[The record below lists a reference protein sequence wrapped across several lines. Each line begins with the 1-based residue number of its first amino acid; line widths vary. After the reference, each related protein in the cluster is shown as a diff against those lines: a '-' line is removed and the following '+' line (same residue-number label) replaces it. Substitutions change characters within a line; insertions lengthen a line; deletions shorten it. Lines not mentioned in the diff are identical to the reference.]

1 MKQWLGIYKAYI
13 LMIKKITSFL
23 NRLNESK
30 DGRALV
36 SNTAY
41 LFLLQVSGFIFPL
54 LTIPYLA
61 RVIGVEG
68 FGKIAFAAGVMIW
81 LTTISDWGFN
91 YTATRDVAKN
101 KSSPEK
107 VSEIFSNILWARC
120 LLASVS
126 FIFLL
131 TLIAIVPYFRENSSI
146 LLVSFLMIP
155 GNIFFPQWFF
165 QALERMQFI
174 TIFSLVSKIIF
185 TASVFIF
192 IKEESD
198 FILQPLFIS
207 LGNIVC
213 GIAAMYVILRKWH
226 IKLSYP
232 NYQTIISAIKSSTD
246 VFINNLMPN
255 LYNSLGIVLL
265 GLWWG
270 TSANG
275 IYDAGKKLIAIMHSF
290 MDIIVKVT
298 FPFLSRKI
306 EAHNLFARVYLSAS
320 ILLSLLA
327 FLISP
332 IFIKFFYTDAFDDA
346 LIVMRI
352 SSISI
357 FLVAVSKVYGT
368 NYLII
373 EGHEKIL
380 RNITIRSSL
389 ISFIISLPL
398 IYFYGYIGAAITLVL
413 AQFLIGASTARS
425 AIKIKKL
432 KTI

>member
-1 MKQWLGIYKAYI
+1 
-13 LMIKKITSFL
+13 MINKIKLLIHKL
-23 NRLNESK
+23 NKSK
-30 DGRALV
+30 DGKVLV
-36 SNTAY
+36 SNFGY
-41 LFLLQVSGFIFPL
+41 LMLLQIASYIFPL
-54 LTIPYLA
+54 LTLPYLA

-68 FGKIAFAAGVMIW
+68 FGKIAFAAGVMLW
-81 LTTISDWGFN
+81 LTTITDWGFN
-91 YTATRDVAKN
+91 YTATRNVAKN
-101 KSSPEK
+101 KSNPEK
-107 VSEIFSNILWARC
+107 VSEIFSNTLWARC
-120 LLASVS
+120 LLGSVS

-131 TLIAIVPYFRENSSI
+131 ALIAIVPYFRENSEI

-174 TIFSLVSKIIF
+174 TIFTVISKVIF

-198 FILQPLFIS
+198 YILQPLFIS

-213 GIAAMYVILRKWH
+213 GIAAMYVILRKWQ

-232 NYQTIISAIKSSTD
+232 NYQAIISTIKSSTD
-246 VFINNLMPN
+246 VFINNFMPN
-255 LYNSLGIVLL
+255 LYNSLGVVLL

-270 TSANG
+270 ASANG
-275 IYDAGKKLIAIMHSF
+275 IYDAGKKLISIMHSF
-290 MDIIVKVT
+290 MDIIVRVT

-306 EAHNLFARVYLSAS
+306 EAHNLFAKAYLSVS

-332 IFIKFFYTDAFDDA
+332 IFIKFFYTEAFDDA
-346 LIVMRI
+346 LTVMRI

-357 FLVAVSKVYGT
+357 FLLALSRVYGT

-398 IYFYGYIGAAITLVL
+398 IYFYSYIGAAITLVI
-413 AQFLIGASTARS
+413 AQTLMGVSIARK

-432 KTI
+432 KTTN